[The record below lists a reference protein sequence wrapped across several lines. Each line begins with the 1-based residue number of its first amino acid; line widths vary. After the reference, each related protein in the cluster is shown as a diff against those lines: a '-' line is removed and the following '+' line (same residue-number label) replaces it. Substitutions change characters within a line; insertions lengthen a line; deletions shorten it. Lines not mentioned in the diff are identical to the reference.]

1 MKNQFYVLGILFSV
15 VFSSQAQD
23 SVVSQKPKIDIS
35 GYIDTYYTYDFSD
48 KGNLKNENFLYNYSR
63 HNEFS
68 INLAL
73 IKASVSYENVYGKIA
88 LQAGSYVQDNY
99 GNLNL
104 FNEAYLGVYL
114 DKNKKTSIEAGI
126 LPSYIG
132 FESATSHS
140 NLTVT
145 RSILAENSPYY
156 MAGLKFNHQFNDKL
170 FFSANISNGWQRIEK
185 VSKKSLPSFGTQIQY
200 KKSENNLINWS
211 TFIGD
216 EPNKDFIFRTRYF
229 SNLYWDKKWYSN
241 FKTILGYDIGAQKR
255 IENSKFAVWSSP
267 VLIAK
272 YSINSKWEMAY
283 RCEYFKDKENVV
295 VDPIGL
301 TPQVYIPFETLGNS
315 LNLDFLPNSKMK
327 IRMEGKWYHATELV
341 FEDKKDN
348 FSLTT
353 TMSFEF

>member
-1 MKNQFYVLGILFSV
+1 MISRLLSGFVFLFSV
-15 VFSSQAQD
+15 QTFSQD
-23 SVVSQKPKIDIS
+23 SIKVLKPKIDIS
-35 GYIDTYYTYDFSD
+35 GYIDTYYTYDFSYN
-48 KGNLKNENFLYNYSR
+48 GNLKNQNFLYNYTR
-63 HNEFS
+63 HNEFA

-73 IKASVSYENVYGKIA
+73 IKASINYENVYAKIA

-114 DKNKKTSIEAGI
+114 DKNRNASIEVGI

-156 MAGLKFNHQFNDKL
+156 MTGVKFNYQINEKL
-170 FFSANISNGWQRIEK
+170 FFSTNISNGWQRIEK
-185 VSKKSLPSFGTQIQY
+185 VYKKSLPSFGTQIQY
-200 KKSENNLINWS
+200 KKSESELINWS

-216 EPNKDFIFRTRYF
+216 EPNKDFVFRTRYF
-229 SNLYWDKKWYSN
+229 SNFYWDKKWNSKW
-241 FKTILGYDIGAQKR
+241 KTIVGFDIGAQKR
-255 IENSKFAVWSSP
+255 LDNSKYAVWSSP
-267 VLIAK
+267 VFIAR
-272 YSINSKWEMAY
+272 YSLNNKWEMAY
-283 RCEYFKDKENVV
+283 RSEYFKDKENVI
-295 VDPIGL
+295 VDPIGII
-301 TPQVYIPFETLGNS
+301 PQIYIPFETLGNS

-327 IRMEGKWYHATELV
+327 IRMEGKWYHASEFIFT
-341 FEDKKDN
+341 DKKDD
-348 FSLTT
+348 FSVTT